1 MQLAWILVAV
11 ECDIEYT
18 GICIERSPCAMY
30 VCAIR
35 IYVSRGQASIIDIF
49 LVSVTQN
56 MRDEASDELCW
67 FQSRALRVIHVDQV

>member
-11 ECDIEYT
+11 KCDIEYT

-35 IYVSRGQASIIDIF
+35 IYVSRGLF